1 MYLYIVIYML
11 YIYTYIVSDRMVE
24 LFDLSSLQKKNTT
37 GVLQV
42 VKKVEQGKANWQ
54 ERDLE

>member
-1 MYLYIVIYML
+1 
-11 YIYTYIVSDRMVE
+11 MVE